1 MYTSG
6 VFWVLI
12 GVVCCETGVEN
23 SPQEMDIDARG
34 SKRSKMEWQFANS
47 SSMYTGGLEGEEGG
61 SGATSTEVVKESEP
75 MNYKRFTIAKLK
87 QKLTEAG
94 FGMEVLQARNPN
106 KKELVGLYEKLILNK
121 PPVQPSQQ

>member
-1 MYTSG
+1 M
-6 VFWVLI
+6 VLT

-23 SPQEMDIDARG
+23 SPQEMDFDARG
-34 SKRSKMEWQFANS
+34 SKRSKTEWQFANS

-121 PPVQPSQQ
+121 PPVQPPQQ